1 MGHKFLQIASP
12 DFSKTVRGSGA
23 WGTGNDAPLHAILV
37 TMERFTGE
45 QRAFCVKNFY
55 KNNDSYV
62 TVRRLFRVEYAL
74 HRMSE
79 CPSVNLIK
87 AWVKKFEQT
96 GSTTNIKQTGRP
108 RSRRCEENIR
118 KIEISVKNDPES
130 STRKRSAAVA
140 IPRTSLRRIL
150 HLDLKLHPYKLQI
163 VQEMKPNDYIER
175 KLFADTMLER
185 FCSLENVL
193 FTDEAHF
200 HLNGHI
206 NKHNCRYWSTE
217 NPRLKHQKPL
227 HSPKTTVWA
236 AISAKGI
243 IGPYFFENSQGKNV
257 TVNSVEYVKML
268 REFLIPQLHQFE
280 GYNSRTWMQ
289 QDGATCHTSN
299 LTLPVVQEIF
309 PNKLIS
315 RRGDIPWPPRSPDLT
330 PCDFFLWGYLKSR
343 VYHNKPTTISQL
355 KDNIHEEIAAIHRSM
370 CQRVFQSL
378 RNRLQECQRRDG
390 AYLDDVIFK
399 K

>member
-1 MGHKFLQIASP
+1 
-12 DFSKTVRGSGA
+12 
-23 WGTGNDAPLHAILV
+23 
-37 TMERFTGE
+37 MERFTGK
-45 QRAFCVKNFY
+45 QRAFCVKMFY

-62 TVRRLFRVEYAL
+62 TVRRLFRIEYGL
-74 HRMSE
+74 QRISE

-87 AWVKKFEQT
+87 AWVNKFEET

-108 RSRRCEENIR
+108 RSRRSEENIR
-118 KIEISVKNDPES
+118 EVEISVRNDPES
-130 STRKRSAAVA
+130 SSRKRSAALA

-150 HLDLKLHPYKLQI
+150 HLDLKLHPYKVQI
-163 VQEMKPNDYIER
+163 VQKMKPNDYIQR
-175 KLFADTMLER
+175 KLLADTMLER
-185 FCSLENVL
+185 FSSLENVL

-200 HLNGHI
+200 HINGHV

-243 IGPYFFENSQGKNV
+243 IGPYFFENSQGNNV

-268 REFLIPQLHQFE
+268 REFLTPQLHEFE

-299 LTLPVVQEIF
+299 VTLPVIKEMF

-315 RRGDIPWPPRSPDLT
+315 PCD
-330 PCDFFLWGYLKSR
+330 CDFFLWGYLKSR
-343 VYHNKPTTISQL
+343 VYHNKPMTISQL
-355 KDNIHEEIAAIHRSM
+355 KENIHAEIAAIPRSM

-378 RNRLQECQRRDG
+378 RSRLQECQRRDG
-390 AYLDDVIFK
+390 AHLDDVIFK
-399 K
+399 KYIALNVYYVK

>member
-1 MGHKFLQIASP
+1 MGHKFLQIATP

-45 QRAFCVKNFY
+45 QRAFCVKNVY

-62 TVRRLFRVEYAL
+62 TVRRLFRVEYGL

-79 CPSVNLIK
+79 CPSVNLMK

-108 RSRRCEENIR
+108 RSRRSEENIR
-118 KIEISVKNDPES
+118 EIEISVRNDPES
-130 STRKRSAAVA
+130 STRKRSAALA

-175 KLFADTMLER
+175 KLLADTMLER
-185 FCSLENVL
+185 FSSLENVL

-200 HLNGHI
+200 HINGHI

-243 IGPYFFENSQGKNV
+243 IGPYFFENSQGNNV

-299 LTLPVVQEIF
+299 VTLPVVKEIF

-355 KDNIHEEIAAIHRSM
+355 KENIHEEIAAIHRSM
-370 CQRVFQSL
+370 CQLVFQSL
-378 RNRLQECQRRDG
+378 RSRLQECQRRDG
-390 AYLDDVIFK
+390 THLDDVIFK
-399 K
+399 T